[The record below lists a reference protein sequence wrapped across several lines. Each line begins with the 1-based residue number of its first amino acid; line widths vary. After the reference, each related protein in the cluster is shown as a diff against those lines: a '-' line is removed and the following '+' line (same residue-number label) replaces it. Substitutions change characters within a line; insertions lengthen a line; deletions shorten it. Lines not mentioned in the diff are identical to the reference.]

1 MTSKNWKPSVI
12 DGDMPALSGRLWQE
26 ARNRDHSHLHSVPG
40 TLTPAD
46 RLVEKVVEL
55 QALVV
60 DFYFLYPTRALR
72 LWEKAMQRSP

>member
-12 DGDMPALSGRLWQE
+12 EGDLPALSERLWQE
-26 ARNRDHSHLHSVPG
+26 TRSRDHSHLHSVPG

-60 DFYFLYPTRALR
+60 DFYLLFPTRALR
-72 LWEKAMQRSP
+72 VWEKAMQR